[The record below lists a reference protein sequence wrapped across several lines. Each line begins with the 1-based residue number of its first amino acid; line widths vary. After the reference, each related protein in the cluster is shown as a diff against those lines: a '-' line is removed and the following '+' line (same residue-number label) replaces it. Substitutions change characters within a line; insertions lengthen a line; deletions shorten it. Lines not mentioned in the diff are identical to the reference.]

1 MGDENIVTHFFIGTI
16 LVLITLILLDYLGA
30 KKSEVTDIP
39 DTIDIV
45 VEIDIPFTD
54 SVKQFIEF
62 MNLDYPDIVYAQAVL
77 ESGHFK
83 SDLFINNGNMFGMKE
98 AMVRNSVALGT
109 KNGYAYYKN
118 WQHSI
123 IDYALYQA
131 TYYHTST
138 RKLTRQEYL
147 EKLARTYAK
156 DPDYIKKLNNIIRS
170 NLY

>member
-1 MGDENIVTHFFIGTI
+1 MGNENIVTSFFIGT
-16 LVLITLILLDYLGA
+16 VLLFTAFILLDPLSA
-30 KKSEVTDIP
+30 KKPEITDIP
-39 DTIDIV
+39 DTID
-45 VEIDIPFTD
+45 VEINIPFTD

-62 MNLDYPDIVYAQAVL
+62 MNLDYPDIVYAQSIL
-77 ESGHFK
+77 ESGHFR
-83 SDLFINNGNMFGMKE
+83 SDLFINNGNIFGMKE

-147 EKLARTYAK
+147 EKLARSYAK
-156 DPDYIKKLNNIIRS
+156 DPDYIKKLNNIISS
-170 NLY
+170 NL